1 MRTLF
6 LLALSATAITAY
18 AQEAMRDTIDKYI
31 INRQQVAHFDGS
43 QLNGK
48 LISKYT
54 IAYKNSGNVVEKN
67 HVIFT
72 AGYSDVP
79 SRKGVND
86 VITTSVRIAEN
97 DVISVATTN
106 EVGYST
112 DKDALLIVDGNV
124 ISSEEY
130 AKVEDIVYLTVINN
144 KDGKAE
150 AIYGDKARNGV
161 IIATT
166 KNYKTDYL
174 PPLFVVDGKE
184 ITDKEFGEIKA
195 DNIASMTILKKG
207 SDAAR
212 EYGGRLRDVI
222 VVETKRGL

>member
-18 AQEAMRDTIDKYI
+18 AQEAKRDTIDKYI

-124 ISSEEY
+124 ITSNGPGNTIPFALE
-130 AKVEDIVYLTVINN
+130 IVVN
-144 KDGKAE
+144 
-150 AIYGDKARNGV
+150 AISLEKAREV
-161 IIATT
+161 
-166 KNYKTDYL
+166 
-174 PPLFVVDGKE
+174 
-184 ITDKEFGEIKA
+184 
-195 DNIASMTILKKG
+195 ASGMLIYRSQEEL
-207 SDAAR
+207 AF
-212 EYGGRLRDVI
+212 
-222 VVETKRGL
+222 